1 MNPIDI
7 IYKNLMNGMTYGY
20 VIKNVRFPYFHNA
33 LYKGRSIATKKF
45 FIWNNYGSSA
55 NKATK
60 KDLKWIIEVI
70 FKMTPEEFINHYEC
84 RKWEDTYDVE

>member
-1 MNPIDI
+1 MKAIDV
-7 IYKNLMNGMTYGY
+7 IYKNLMENKYYGY
-20 VIKNVRFPYFHNA
+20 VVTNVRFPYFHLS
-33 LYKGRSIATKKF
+33 LYKGKKF
-45 FIWNNYGSSA
+45 FYWNHYGSSA

-60 KDLKWIIEVI
+60 KNLKWIIEVI